1 MIELDFDESEA
12 LFSPSFLPSLTTLQR
27 LTQAPPPRTPPQA
40 LQEGEEV
47 HVYCLS
53 EESQCVC
60 NNKPRPLAIT
70 PQTEGEKGRGQGW
83 CLKARHAVGLCCIV
97 DN

>member
-12 LFSPSFLPSLTTLQR
+12 LFSLSFLPSLTTLHR
-27 LTQAPPPRTPPQA
+27 LTQAPPPQTPPQA

-70 PQTEGEKGRGQGW
+70 PQTGKTGGDGMVFKGSTRSW
-83 CLKARHAVGLCCIV
+83 TLLYR
-97 DN
+97 